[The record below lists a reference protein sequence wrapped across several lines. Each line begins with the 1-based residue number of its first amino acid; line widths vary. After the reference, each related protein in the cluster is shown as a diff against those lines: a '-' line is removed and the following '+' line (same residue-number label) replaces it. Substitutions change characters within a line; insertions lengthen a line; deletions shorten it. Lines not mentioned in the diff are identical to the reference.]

1 MSLTP
6 DQVVAANKANLETLV
21 GLTNKAFAGVE
32 QLIELNLAAAKAA
45 LTDSQSQA
53 QAVLSVK
60 DAQQLL
66 ALQASMFQPLAEKA
80 VTYNRHL
87 YDIASSTGADFSK
100 VFEGKVAEAQKAFQ
114 DLVDNAAK
122 NAPAGSEAAVAAFK
136 TAVAAGNN
144 ALESVQKAVKQASDV
159 AEANYKTMAS
169 TALNASKT
177 AAKKR

>member
-1 MSLTP
+1 MTLTP
-6 DQVVAANKANLETLV
+6 DQIVAANKANLETLV

-45 LTDSQSQA
+45 LADSQSQA
-53 QAVLSVK
+53 QAALSVK

-100 VFEGKVAEAQKAFQ
+100 AFEGKVAEAQQAFQ
-114 DLVDNAAK
+114 NLVDNAAK
-122 NAPAGSEAAVAAFK
+122 NAFLAALSTRFWNACWASATLPSKALLKSAPVLEAMSYRWR
-136 TAVAAGNN
+136 
-144 ALESVQKAVKQASDV
+144 L
-159 AEANYKTMAS
+159 
-169 TALNASKT
+169 
-177 AAKKR
+177 